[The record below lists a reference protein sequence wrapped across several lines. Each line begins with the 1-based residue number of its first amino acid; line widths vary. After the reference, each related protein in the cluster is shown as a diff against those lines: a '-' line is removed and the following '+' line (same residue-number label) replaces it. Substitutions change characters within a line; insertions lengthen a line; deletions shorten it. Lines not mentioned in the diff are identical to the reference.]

1 MMSIEQ
7 LREQLPT
14 TGNIVIIGFAATGK
28 TTLANRL
35 GLRAKVFHTDDYLQY
50 GHEQSLYVL
59 MDDLF
64 ADKHPLRLVEG
75 VLGYRLLRKG
85 AQLGTFSADAVVIC
99 ECPKDIRYHRISLRA
114 KNVQATF
121 NQDAGLA
128 KIYNDYLELTPAH
141 YLPKIYCYDSESNS

>member
-1 MMSIEQ
+1 MHSTIEQ

-14 TGNIVIIGFAATGK
+14 IGNIVVIGYAATGK
-28 TTLANRL
+28 TTLVNQL
-35 GLRAKVFHTDDYLQY
+35 SLRARVWHTDDYLVH

-59 MDDLF
+59 MDDL
-64 ADKHPLRLVEG
+64 AQDKHSLRLVEG

-85 AQLGTFSADAVVIC
+85 AQLGTFHADAIVIC
-99 ECPKDIRYHRISLRA
+99 ECPKDIRYSRISLRA

-128 KIYNDYLELTPAH
+128 KIYNDYLELTQD
-141 YLPKIYCYDSESNS
+141 LPKIYYYDSET